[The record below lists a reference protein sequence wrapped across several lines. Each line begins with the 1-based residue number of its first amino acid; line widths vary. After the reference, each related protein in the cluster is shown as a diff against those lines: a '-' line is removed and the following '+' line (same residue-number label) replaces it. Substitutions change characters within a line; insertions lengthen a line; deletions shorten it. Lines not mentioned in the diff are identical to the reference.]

1 VDFDGDGRRDI
12 WGDDPSDALAST
24 AAYLEKW
31 GWQKGQA
38 WGVEIVLPQ
47 GFDYGLAGDKV
58 QKPVAEWQQLGVTR
72 AGGEALPDHGHA
84 WVLLPGGARGAA
96 FLICPNFI
104 VIAHY
109 NRADAY
115 VLAVGHL
122 GDRIMGS
129 GPILTP
135 WPRDLRALTQDEGMD
150 LQHRLTQAGFD
161 TGGADGRIGP
171 RTQSAI
177 RAYQTAMGL
186 VPDGFASAE
195 VLDLLRGKSCEP

>member
-1 VDFDGDGRRDI
+1 
-12 WGDDPSDALAST
+12 
-24 AAYLEKW
+24 
-31 GWQKGQA
+31 
-38 WGVEIVLPQ
+38 
-47 GFDYGLAGDKV
+47 V
-58 QKPVAEWQQLGVTR
+58 QKPVAEWQALGVTR
-72 AGGEALPDHGHA
+72 AGGEALPDQSLA

-96 FLICPNFI
+96 FLICPNFH
-104 VIAHY
+104 VIEHY

-122 GDRIMGS
+122 GHRIMGG

-135 WPRDLRALTQDEGMD
+135 WPRDLRALTRDEGID

-171 RTQSAI
+171 RTQNAL
-177 RAYQTAMGL
+177 RAFQTSVGL

-195 VLDLLRGKSCEP
+195 ILPHLPAKRDQA